1 MSAGRRP
8 HACAF
13 VQAAEAARRA
23 EVAAAVEANK
33 TAKLKPTTK
42 TSKLLGV
49 SWNEGKQKWRAR
61 LRVAGKMEHLGYF
74 DDEEAAGL
82 AVDARLRA
90 VGRESDVNF
99 RGTDAAG
106 RPIFVGQPAT
116 RTSEYIGVSFGKA
129 RCKWSARITV
139 PGEKQRSIGSAFES
153 AEAAARAYDE
163 IARAH
168 GMPTNFDED
177 GERIAY

>member
-1 MSAGRRP
+1 M
-8 HACAF
+8 
-13 VQAAEAARRA
+13 QAAEAARRA

-33 TAKLKPTTK
+33 TAKLRPTTK

-49 SWNEGKQKWRAR
+49 SWHEGKQKWRAN
-61 LRVAGKMEHLGYF
+61 LRVAGEMEFLGNF
-74 DDEEAAGL
+74 NSEEAAGL

-90 VGRESDVNF
+90 LGRESDVNF

-106 RPIFVGQPAT
+106 RPIFVRQPAT
-116 RTSEYIGVSFGKA
+116 HTSEYIGVDFRSD
-129 RCKWSARITV
+129 RCKWRARITV
-139 PGEKQRSIGSAFES
+139 PGEKQRSIGQAFES
-153 AEAAARAYDE
+153 AEAAARAYDVV
-163 IARAH
+163 ARAH

>member
-1 MSAGRRP
+1 M
-8 HACAF
+8 
-13 VQAAEAARRA
+13 QAAEAARRA
-23 EVAAAVEANK
+23 EVAAAVEASK

-49 SWNEGKQKWRAR
+49 YWNEDKQKWHAQ
-61 LRVAGKMEHLGYF
+61 LWVAGEKEHLGYF
-74 DDEEAAGL
+74 DDEDAAGL

-106 RPIFVGQPAT
+106 RPVFVRQPAKH
-116 RTSEYIGVSFGKA
+116 TSEYIGVGYRRD
-129 RCKWSARITV
+129 RCKWRAQITV
-139 PGEKQRSIGSAFES
+139 PGEKLRWLGQAFES
-153 AEAAARAYDE
+153 AEAAARAYDVV
-163 IARAH
+163 ARAH

-177 GERIAY
+177 GERIAYPAA